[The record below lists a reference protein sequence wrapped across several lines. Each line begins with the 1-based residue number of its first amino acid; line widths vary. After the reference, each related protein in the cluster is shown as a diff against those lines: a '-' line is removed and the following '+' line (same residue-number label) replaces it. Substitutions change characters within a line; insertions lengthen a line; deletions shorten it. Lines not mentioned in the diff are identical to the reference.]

1 MKKLISLLLAAVL
14 AVSFAACSGKTEND
28 TQTTSA
34 QTETQSQSGQAEST
48 SEEEVKSKKVSLTVP
63 VMETDDWSSYEFTE
77 YEGKDEVKINLSVPE
92 DYTLDS
98 TIIYDKSKNKVGEI
112 SGIVVYKNGQEPFD
126 TIEANDT
133 YNNIKY
139 IEKQGGEIGEGD
151 NARVCYLVISQVPS
165 DDGQSVYYS
174 YGYAV
179 DFGNYCVRINLNS
192 NEDLETM
199 PSEHSVILS
208 NITVE

>member
-1 MKKLISLLLAAVL
+1 MKKLISLFLAAVL
-14 AVSFAACSGKTEND
+14 AFSFAACSEKTEND
-28 TQTTSA
+28 TQTTPS
-34 QTETQSQSGQAEST
+34 QTEAQSQSGQTEST
-48 SEEEVKSKKVSLTVP
+48 SKEIKSKKVSLTVP
-63 VMETDDWSSYEFTE
+63 VMKTDDWNSYEFTE
-77 YEGKDEVKINLSVPE
+77 YEGKDEVKINLSIPE

-98 TIIYDKSKNKVGEI
+98 TIIYNKSENKVGEI
-112 SGIVVYKNGQEPFD
+112 SGIVVYKNGQQPFD

-133 YNNIKY
+133 YNDVKY

-151 NARVCYLVISQVPS
+151 NAHVCYLVISQVPS

-199 PSEHSVILS
+199 PSEHSVIIS